1 MNYAE
6 ARKQFAEPGKTST
19 GNTSVSSG
27 HIADPR
33 ADTLQSAVS
42 DRRLTDSAAL
52 LSMLS
57 EVSNTILYFRVPAY
71 IKIKYIML
79 DKEKKRIIKQ
89 SLIKLVEAL
98 SASNESV
105 AQQQVAQQSVVNI
118 NLQSVELGAQ
128 APVPDTVYEEK
139 IRLLERKLKHLEEV
153 LAYYKDV
160 IRRLRLAASSGNVK
174 LVLEILRKVEG

>member
-1 MNYAE
+1 MNYTE
-6 ARKQFAEPGKTST
+6 PRKPFAEPGKTST
-19 GNTSVSSG
+19 GNTPVSSG

-33 ADTLQSAVS
+33 ESTLQSAVS
-42 DRRLTDSAAL
+42 DRRLSDAQL
-52 LSMLS
+52 LSTLSS
-57 EVSNTILYFRVPAY
+57 EVSNTILFFRVPLY

-105 AQQQVAQQSVVNI
+105 VQQQTAQQSVVSVNI
-118 NLQSVELGAQ
+118 NLQNVELS
-128 APVPDTVYEEK
+128 APTASDAVYEEK

-153 LAYYKDV
+153 LAYYKDT
-160 IRRLRLAASSGNVK
+160 IRRLKLAASSGNTR
-174 LVLEILRKVEG
+174 LVLEILRKVE